1 MSVTMSHHHLIPSP
15 LPRDTQDGTNP
26 LVHVDGVLAGD
37 NVRNGGALLR
47 LLSLRGR
54 HGGMRA
60 GGMLVGRELE
70 VGWMGEALV
79 EGGWDGRGLENVWAR
94 I

>member
-1 MSVTMSHHHLIPSP
+1 M
-15 LPRDTQDGTNP
+15 
-26 LVHVDGVLAGD
+26 HVDGVLAGD

-60 GGMLVGRELE
+60 GGRLVGRELE
-70 VGWMGEALV
+70 VGWMGEALI